1 MTPVSFI
8 EYGVRGTKVTLI
20 AERVTHWHQIDYNGN
35 YGTAVYLDTGVKIG
49 LRAWPE
55 EVEKALRAAIDAMR
69 GKDE

>member
-8 EYGVRGTKVTLI
+8 EYGVRGTKVTII

-35 YGTAVYLDTGVKIG
+35 YGTAVYLDTGEEIR

-55 EVEKALRAAIDAMR
+55 EVEKALRAAIDAAR
-69 GKDE
+69 GVEK